1 MMVGTTLSA
10 GKESERISEAV
21 SPRINTMKTI
31 LLSFIACSTLLA
43 APESVSDS
51 SAPSTSTNSPAKLPS
66 GPDVLGVFE
75 GRSPCQEIVGLLNVA
90 GREACAKIKWRLVL
104 YQDPVTHAPT
114 TYALGGFMWRN
125 PPRTGK
131 WSIVKGTPIDPNAT
145 VYQLDPDDPQ
155 GFLSFVKA
163 DDNIL
168 FFLDKDRNLLIG
180 NIKHS
185 YTLNRVTNNKGA
197 E

>member
-1 MMVGTTLSA
+1 
-10 GKESERISEAV
+10 
-21 SPRINTMKTI
+21 MKTI
-31 LLSFIACSTLLA
+31 LLSLMACPSLLLA
-43 APESVSDS
+43 APEPVADS
-51 SAPSTSTNSPAKLPS
+51 PASGPSTNSPAQLPS

-75 GRSPCQEIVGLLNVA
+75 GRSPCQEIVGLLKVD
-90 GREACAKIKWRLVL
+90 GREACTKIKWRLIL
-104 YQDPVTHAPT
+104 YHDPVTHAPT
-114 TYALGGFMWRN
+114 TYALEGFMWRH

-131 WSIVKGTPIDPNAT
+131 WTIRKGTPIDSHAT
-145 VYQLDPDDPQ
+145 VYQLDPDAPQ

-185 YTLNRVTNNKGA
+185 YALNRVGR
-197 E
+197 

>member
-1 MMVGTTLSA
+1 
-10 GKESERISEAV
+10 
-21 SPRINTMKTI
+21 MKTI
-31 LLSFIACSTLLA
+31 FLTLIACSSLLA
-43 APESVSDS
+43 APEPESNSP
-51 SAPSTSTNSPAKLPS
+51 ARSTSTNSSASLPS
-66 GPDVLGVFE
+66 GPGVLGVFE
-75 GRSPCQEIVGLLNVA
+75 GRSPCQEIVRLLNA
-90 GREACAKIKWRLVL
+90 TGRDACTKIKWRLIL

-114 TYALGGFMWRN
+114 TFELGGFMWRH

-131 WSIVKGTPIDPNAT
+131 WTILKGTKIDPNAT
-145 VYQLDPDDPQ
+145 VYQLDPDAPQ

-185 YTLNRVTNNKGA
+185 YTLNRVINK
-197 E
+197 

>member
-1 MMVGTTLSA
+1 MQAGAILSA
-10 GKESERISEAV
+10 KKERERTTEQICTRA
-21 SPRINTMKTI
+21 NTMKIT
-31 LLSFIACSTLLA
+31 LLSLVACSFLLA
-43 APESVSDS
+43 ARELVSQVS
-51 SAPSTSTNSPAKLPS
+51 SPTPSASTSSQARLPS

-75 GRSPCQEIVGLLNVA
+75 GRSPCQEIVRLLNA
-90 GREACAKIKWRLVL
+90 TNREACTKIKWRLIL

-131 WSIVKGTPIDPNAT
+131 WTVTKGAKFDSNAT

-180 NIKHS
+180 NIK
-185 YTLNRVTNNKGA
+185 TATR
-197 E
+197 

>member
-1 MMVGTTLSA
+1 
-10 GKESERISEAV
+10 
-21 SPRINTMKTI
+21 
-31 LLSFIACSTLLA
+31 
-43 APESVSDS
+43 
-51 SAPSTSTNSPAKLPS
+51 
-66 GPDVLGVFE
+66 
-75 GRSPCQEIVGLLNVA
+75 LLNAA
-90 GREACAKIKWRLVL
+90 GREACTKIKWRLIL

-131 WSIVKGTPIDPNAT
+131 WTIFKGTPIDSNAT
-145 VYQLDPDDPQ
+145 VYQLDPDAPQ
-155 GFLSFVKA
+155 GFLSFLKA

-168 FFLDKDRNLLIG
+168 FFLDNDRNLLIG

>member
-1 MMVGTTLSA
+1 MDFHLRNHSLTLRRRA
-10 GKESERISEAV
+10 LRPTRRRNLHRI
-21 SPRINTMKTI
+21 
-31 LLSFIACSTLLA
+31 
-43 APESVSDS
+43 
-51 SAPSTSTNSPAKLPS
+51 
-66 GPDVLGVFE
+66 
-75 GRSPCQEIVGLLNVA
+75 
-90 GREACAKIKWRLVL
+90 L

-114 TYALGGFMWRN
+114 YALEGFMWRN

-131 WSIVKGTPIDPNAT
+131 WTILKGTPIDSNAV

-185 YTLNRVTNNKGA
+185 YALNRVGR
-197 E
+197 

>member
-1 MMVGTTLSA
+1 
-10 GKESERISEAV
+10 
-21 SPRINTMKTI
+21 MKTF
-31 LLSFIACSTLLA
+31 LLSFIACTALLA
-43 APESVSDS
+43 ASQPVSDS
-51 SAPSTSTNSPAKLPS
+51 APSASTNSPAAAQLPS
-66 GPDVLGVFE
+66 GPDVFGVFE

-90 GREACAKIKWRLVL
+90 GRETCAKIKWRLIL
-104 YQDPVTHAPT
+104 YQDPITHAPT
-114 TYALGGFMWRN
+114 TYALAGFMWRN

-131 WSIVKGTPIDPNAT
+131 WAIVKGTPLDSHAT
-145 VYQLDPDDPQ
+145 VYQLDSQDPQ
-155 GFLSFVKA
+155 GFLSFLKA

-185 YTLNRVTNNKGA
+185 YTLNRATNNHRV

>member
-1 MMVGTTLSA
+1 
-10 GKESERISEAV
+10 
-21 SPRINTMKTI
+21 MKTI
-31 LLSFIACSTLLA
+31 LLSLIACSSLLA

-51 SAPSTSTNSPAKLPS
+51 PAPSTSTNSPTKLPS

-90 GREACAKIKWRLVL
+90 GREACTKIKWRLIL

-125 PPRTGK
+125 PPRTGR
-131 WSIVKGTPIDPNAT
+131 WAIRKGIPIDSNAT

-168 FFLDKDRNLLIG
+168 FFLDKGGNLLIG

-185 YTLNRVTNNKGA
+185 YTLNRLTTNKGA

>member
-1 MMVGTTLSA
+1 MQGGTTLSA
-10 GKESERISEAV
+10 KNESESKTEGYAM
-21 SPRINTMKTI
+21 INTMKAIVLT
-31 LLSFIACSTLLA
+31 LIASSSLVA
-43 APESVSDS
+43 APEPLSD
-51 SAPSTSTNSPAKLPS
+51 APTPSTSTNSRARLPS

-75 GRSPCQEIVGLLNVA
+75 GRSPCQDIAGLLNAA
-90 GREACAKIKWRLVL
+90 GREACTKIKWRLIL
-104 YQDPVTHAPT
+104 YHDPVTHAPT
-114 TYALGGFMWRN
+114 TYALAGFMWRT

-131 WSIVKGTPIDPNAT
+131 WTVVKGTPIDSNAT
-145 VYQLDPDDPQ
+145 VYQLDPEDPK

-185 YTLNRVTNNKGA
+185 YTLNRVGR
-197 E
+197 

>member
-1 MMVGTTLSA
+1 MKQSLQGL
-10 GKESERISEAV
+10 
-21 SPRINTMKTI
+21 NTMKTI
-31 LLSFIACSTLLA
+31 LLSLIACSSLLA
-43 APESVSDS
+43 APELISDS
-51 SAPSTSTNSPAKLPS
+51 PGPSTSTNSPARLPS

-90 GREACAKIKWRLVL
+90 GREACTKIKWRLIL

-131 WSIVKGTPIDPNAT
+131 WTILKGTPNDSNAT

-163 DDNIL
+163 DENIL

-185 YTLNRVTNNKGA
+185 YTLNRRQSGA